1 LIFLGNFPDDF
12 CKNLPKFPKRLGKKV
27 GATLHIKT
35 EKIKKT
41 TFCCPELFLICY
53 NQFNFTIRIKGTIMF
68 GIFDSKSNVAEA
80 KIFFGSTE
88 ATKTLKTE
96 RKSPYDG
103 TIVSTAPLCDA
114 DDTTKALHI
123 AKDASKTAAASPLS
137 QRILW
142 LEDVARRL
150 MEERENFAMMLSKEV
165 AKPIAFSRIEV
176 ERCAETIKLT
186 ALELAN
192 LHGETIPTD
201 IMPSGKK
208 TMAYFK
214 REPVGVVACITP
226 FNFPL
231 NLVAH
236 KIAPALG
243 AGNTVVL
250 KPTPEAPMTA
260 YMLAKLFVESK
271 YAVKDAL
278 SVVYGDAEV
287 GSTLV
292 KSPIPRVIS
301 FTGSVPVGKII
312 MSQAGIKK
320 VSLELGGNAATYID
334 KSADLELA
342 AARCAY
348 GAFYNSGQVCIS
360 LQRIYVHEEVYKA
373 FAQLLAK
380 ETKKLKVGSPY
391 EEDTF
396 MGPLIDEESRHRAK
410 SWVASAKNEGAKV
423 VAGGEEVEGIFPP
436 TVMADVTDEMKII
449 CEEVFAPIV
458 SLVAVPDYEIAI
470 KKMNDSPYG
479 LQFSIFTN
487 DLKMTQCFI
496 DDAACGGVVINDIP
510 TLRFD
515 VQPYGG
521 SKLSGVGREGPRWAL
536 EEFTEI
542 KSVVIC

>member
-1 LIFLGNFPDDF
+1 MS
-12 CKNLPKFPKRLGKKV
+12 KV
-27 GATLHIKT
+27 A
-35 EKIKKT
+35 
-41 TFCCPELFLICY
+41 
-53 NQFNFTIRIKGTIMF
+53 Q
-68 GIFDSKSNVAEA
+68 A

-88 ATKTLKTE
+88 ENKERQEE
-96 RKSPYDG
+96 RKSPFDG
-103 TIVSTAPLCDA
+103 SVVSSAPVCDA
-114 DDTTKALHI
+114 DDTVKALKI
-123 AKDASKTAAASPLS
+123 AKAASKAAARSPLS
-137 QRILW
+137 QRVLW
-142 LEDVARRL
+142 LEDVAKRL
-150 MEERENFAMMLSKEV
+150 TEEKEAFAEMLAKEV

-176 ERCAETIKLT
+176 ERCVETIKIT
-186 ALELAN
+186 VMELAN
-192 LHGETIPTD
+192 LSGETLPTD

-208 TMAYFK
+208 TLAYYR

-260 YMLAKLFVESK
+260 YMFAKLFVDSQ
-271 YAVKDAL
+271 YAIKDAL

-292 KSPIPRVIS
+292 QSDIPRVIS
-301 FTGSVPVGKII
+301 FTGSVPVGNII
-312 MSQAGIKK
+312 TKQAGIKK

-334 KSADLELA
+334 KSADLALA
-342 AARCAY
+342 AARCAF

-360 LQRIYVHEEVYKA
+360 LQRIYVNAEVYEE
-373 FAQLLAK
+373 FAGLIAS
-380 ETKKLKVGSPY
+380 ETNKLKVGSPY

-396 MGPLIDEESRHRAK
+396 MGPLIDNESKERAK
-410 SWVASAKNEGAKV
+410 TWIDSAKSEGAKV
-423 VAGGEEVEGIFPP
+423 IAGGDEVEGLFPP
-436 TVMADVTDEMKII
+436 TVMADVTDDMKII

-458 SLVAVPDYEIAI
+458 SLVAVPDYETAVV
-470 KKMNDSPYG
+470 KMNDSPYG

-487 DLKMTQCFI
+487 DLKMTQAFI
-496 DDAACGGVVINDIP
+496 EDAECGGVVINDIP

-521 SKLSGVGREGPRWAL
+521 SKLSGVGREGPKWAL
-536 EEFTEI
+536 EEFTEV
-542 KSVVIC
+542 KSIVIC

>member
-1 LIFLGNFPDDF
+1 M
-12 CKNLPKFPKRLGKKV
+12 
-27 GATLHIKT
+27 
-35 EKIKKT
+35 
-41 TFCCPELFLICY
+41 
-53 NQFNFTIRIKGTIMF
+53 MF
-68 GIFDSKSNVAEA
+68 GIFDSKNEVAEA

-88 ATKTLKTE
+88 ATKEEMSE

-103 TIVSTAPLCDA
+103 SVVSTAPVCDA
-114 DDTTKALHI
+114 DDTIKALHI
-123 AKDASKTAAASPLS
+123 AKAAAKAAAETPLS
-137 QRILW
+137 QRIAW
-142 LEDVARRL
+142 LEDVVSRL
-150 MEERENFAMMLSKEV
+150 QEEKENFALMLAKEV
-165 AKPIAFSRIEV
+165 AKPISFARIEV

-186 ALELAN
+186 AMELAN

-208 TMAYFK
+208 TMAYYR

-271 YAVKDAL
+271 YAIKDAL

-334 KSADLELA
+334 KSAHLEVA
-342 AARCAY
+342 AKRCAY

-360 LQRIYVHEEVYKA
+360 LQRIYVNEEVYET
-373 FAQLLAK
+373 FAELIAK
-380 ETKKLKVGSPY
+380 ETKTLKVGSPY

-396 MGPLIDEESRHRAK
+396 MGPLIDEESKHRAK
-410 SWVASAKNEGAKV
+410 TWVASAKNEGARV
-423 VAGGEEVEGIFPP
+423 VAGGDEIEGIFPP
-436 TVMADVTDEMKII
+436 TVMADVTDDMKII

-458 SLVAVPDYEIAI
+458 SLVSVPDYETAVE
-470 KKMNDSPYG
+470 KMNDSPYG

-487 DLKMTQCFI
+487 DLAMTKQFI
-496 DDAACGGVVINDIP
+496 DDAECGGVVINDIP

-521 SKLSGVGREGPRWAL
+521 AKLSGVGREGPKWAL

-542 KSVVIC
+542 KSIVIC